1 MKQLTIQILVGSTWV
16 DAATL
21 RLLQPE
27 LGASSSSRLGYELDY
42 AINWMDR
49 NDGYAC
55 SLTLPIHLMVE
66 HSSSHWFRFLDDI
79 VPSGAARRYWINQL
93 GLQDASRGIQDTELL
108 SKGTIAPVGN
118 LRIKESLPFRVKG
131 STLASRR
138 FTIKDVVDRDTDFL
152 EYAQQMG
159 ATSGGATGA
168 GGEAPKLLLRCSS
181 GGEVWIDTY
190 QDSFQNADK
199 HYLVKFPRNQR
210 GSDDC
215 DILRAE
221 FHFYQELAAMG
232 MATID
237 VFDMKLHEGAH
248 YPSIWLPRFDVYWQ
262 DDSWQKYGME
272 SVFSVLNKPAGSY
285 LNHFEALTELCDLL
299 SDSDSGFDTESF
311 VCEWLKRDLLNI
323 AFGNSDNHGRNTSL
337 LKKPNGISL
346 APIYDFAPMKADPE
360 GVIRTTTWGTPYEE
374 GGELNWIRI
383 AEKLENLCPIK
394 KSMDALQSTASKLV
408 GLQDRLAERGVP
420 NRIISFPTIGFEYLE
435 QKLTRWELL

>member
-1 MKQLTIQILVGSTWV
+1 MKQLTIQMLVESSWV

-27 LGASSSSRLGYELDY
+27 LGAASPSRLGYELEY

-49 NDGYAC
+49 NDEYAC
-55 SLTLPIHLMVE
+55 SLTLPVHLMVE
-66 HSSSHWFRFLDDI
+66 HSSPHWFRFLDDI
-79 VPSGAARRYWINQL
+79 VPSGASRRYWINQL

-118 LRIKESLPFRVKG
+118 LRIKESLPSKVGG
-131 STLASRR
+131 STLVSRR
-138 FTIKDVVDRDTDFL
+138 FAIKDVVNRDTDFL

-159 ATSGGATGA
+159 AISGGATGA

-190 QDSFQNADK
+190 QDSFQSVDK
-199 HYLVKFPRNQR
+199 HYLIKFPRNQR
-210 GSDDC
+210 SSDDC

-221 FHFYQELAAMG
+221 FHFYKELASMG

-237 VFDMKLHEGAH
+237 VTDMKLHEGTQ
-248 YPSIWLPRFDVYWQ
+248 YPSIWLPRFDIYWQ
-262 DDSWQKYGME
+262 DDGWQKYGME
-272 SVFSVLNKPAGSY
+272 SVFSVLNKPPGSY
-285 LNHFEALTELCDLL
+285 LNHFDVLTELCALL
-299 SDSDSGFDTESF
+299 LDSDSGFDTESF

-323 AFGNSDNHGRNTSL
+323 AFGNSDNHGRNTSF
-337 LKKPNGISL
+337 LKKNNSISL

-374 GGELNWIRI
+374 GGELHWTRI
-383 AEKLENLCPIK
+383 VGKLEHLCPIK
-394 KSMDALQSTASKLV
+394 KSMDALQSTALTLV
-408 GLQDRLAERGVP
+408 GLQDRLVERGVP
-420 NRIISFPTIGFEYLE
+420 DRIISFPTIGFEYLE
-435 QKLTRWELL
+435 QKLARWELL